1 MKLLRVFQYLLRK
14 ADRRPVHLKHIVL
27 AKSAHDSK
35 DEQSINPPKVSLIIP
50 SRNQAGLLKKCV
62 DSVFQETDYPNLE
75 IIIVNNSSDKPDA
88 ITLLDK
94 YRSQGV
100 IVLNYPGEFNY
111 SKICNFAAR
120 NASGD
125 FLCFLNNDTQVI
137 SRNWLTS
144 MVEHASQDKS
154 GVVGALLTYPDDT
167 IQHAGIALGY
177 TGVAGHP
184 YRGQSVT
191 SLPSKQC
198 FQVSAVTFA
207 CALISTMKYW
217 QIGELDESFPS
228 GFNDVDF
235 GIRSMQL
242 GFKNIVCLEARLI
255 HHESQTRPKVRSLAG
270 NKQGVK
276 DVLRMLGK
284 YKKEVKEQFFGVSI
298 S

>member
-1 MKLLRVFQYLLRK
+1 VKLLRVFQYLLRK

-75 IIIVNNSSDKPDA
+75 IIIVNNSSDEPDA

-100 IVLNYPGEFNY
+100 IVLDYSGEFNY

-120 NASGD
+120 NASGE
-125 FLCFLNNDTQVI
+125 FLCLLNNDTQVI

-144 MVEHASQDKS
+144 MVEHASQDES
-154 GVVGALLTYPDDT
+154 GVVGALLNYPDDT

-191 SLPSKQC
+191 SLPSKHC

-207 CALISTMKYW
+207 CALISTKKYW
-217 QIGELDESFPS
+217 QIGGLDESFPS
-228 GFNDVDF
+228 GFNDVEF
-235 GIRSMQL
+235 SLRSTQNGL
-242 GFKNIVCLEARLI
+242 VNSVCVEARLL
-255 HHESQTRPKVRSLAG
+255 HYESRTRPRSFSKAG
-270 NKQGVK
+270 FIQATK
-276 DVLRMLGK
+276 DVLRVISARN
-284 YKKEVKEQFFGVSI
+284 YRPTDRFFLR
-298 S
+298 